1 MGGWVDE
8 QRDRTYISS
17 FILQPL
23 AFQSLSPIPIIE
35 LKPLCLFISPL
46 TDRITDLRVMFRKFF
61 SVLMA
66 FVLLLAAYSSPA
78 LSAPLTSSTGSS
90 EAQILAQASQQ
101 SRLSDGTYPVQQ
113 ATYDD
118 GDGTYSLMLLNTA
131 PGESSIFRTTNLP
144 MARLTDEEIASGQKS
159 YLKLENNQPSLHLTE
174 DFKIE
179 YVHAVTEAQVNPNT
193 GDRETVVV
201 RHESSFWTPFAG
213 ALAGQTLG
221 SLLFTPHYYFPP
233 VYQPGMVLTGYG
245 GYGRTYNQAVKQ
257 YQSRYQAPPAE
268 VRNRQ
273 FRTTGRLRS
282 PSSGQTN
289 IRNQNTRNQRSQRDQ
304 VTTLPRRPKAVPGNR
319 PSGSGYGTSTLRRS
333 NPSASSRMRKPSR
346 SFGSSRSGRVS
357 SRRR

>member
-1 MGGWVDE
+1 
-8 QRDRTYISS
+8 
-17 FILQPL
+17 
-23 AFQSLSPIPIIE
+23 
-35 LKPLCLFISPL
+35 
-46 TDRITDLRVMFRKFF
+46 MFRKFF

-78 LSAPLTSSTGSS
+78 LSAPLTSSAGSS
-90 EAQILAQASQQ
+90 EAQILAQAPQQ

-159 YLKLENNQPSLHLTE
+159 YLKLDNGQPSLHLTE

-213 ALAGQTLG
+213 ALAGQALG

-282 PSSGQTN
+282 PSFGQTN
-289 IRNQNTRNQRSQRDQ
+289 ARNQNARNQNARNQRSQRDR